1 MTAKKGSIHM
11 TDIEKISEAL
21 FEDIKHLDEQGN
33 EYWTAREL
41 IPVLEYNEYHFFKKV
56 IDKAIDACKSSN
68 IKASD
73 HIVHVHDMVAL
84 GSGAERKI
92 EDFHLSRYA
101 CYLIAMKCRAKR
113 TPMPRI
119 TA

>member
-1 MTAKKGSIHM
+1 M
-11 TDIEKISEAL
+11 TDIEKIREAL

-41 IPVLEYNEYHFFKKV
+41 MPVLEYTQWRRFNETIEKAKK
-56 IDKAIDACKSSN
+56 ACASSDN
-68 IKASD
+68 AVSD
-73 HIVHVHDMVAL
+73 HFADVGKMVAL

-113 TPMPRI
+113 TPTPRI